1 MSYFSQKWE
10 QDFAILDSFNTV
22 TDQKKSKR
30 NSHEIQSRNHLLLK
44 TTDCV
49 CFYCSGVGPNGR
61 AVLHTIANNGGCSD
75 KWGEML
81 KISTKE
87 VDKELKRALKYK
99 FQREDVPDPLET
111 KYKYWD
117 EGFW

>member
-1 MSYFSQKWE
+1 MAYFGQKWE
-10 QDFAILDSFNTV
+10 QDFAILEAFNTV
-22 TDQKKSKR
+22 TESKR
-30 NSHEIQSRNHLLLK
+30 KSHEKHSRYHLLLI
-44 TTDCV
+44 TTDCF
-49 CFYCSGVGPNGR
+49 CYYCRGVGPNGS

-75 KWGEML
+75 KWGELL
-81 KISTKE
+81 KISAKE

>member
-1 MSYFSQKWE
+1 M
-10 QDFAILDSFNTV
+10 
-22 TDQKKSKR
+22 
-30 NSHEIQSRNHLLLK
+30 
-44 TTDCV
+44 DCM
-49 CFYCSGVGPNGR
+49 CYCCRGVGPNGT

-75 KWGEML
+75 KWGEIL
-81 KISTKE
+81 QISAKE

-111 KYKYWD
+111 KYKYWS